1 MSLARSLCA
10 VSVPITRTAMHVQSS
25 CERGVPIIIL
35 SHVRRFTHRHGTAT
49 GCTDVYH
56 AASGHADVTLV
67 VVARSSIMRD
77 TAPAAD
83 QHGGRGCLPSC
94 RIRTSRTQKNVHRAL
109 SDSQAY
115 FFIFCFLV
123 RPCVT
128 HCCRLWHLLR
138 WLSYVRSCT
147 PCYSA
152 ELMKQWR
159 YYSFYWLYLY
169 LVMTSHCFDV

>member
-1 MSLARSLCA
+1 
-10 VSVPITRTAMHVQSS
+10 MHVQSS

-115 FFIFCFLV
+115 FFYFLFSGPTLCNSLLPALTSLTLTQLCALLYTMLFCRAYETMTILLILLTIFV
-123 RPCVT
+123 PRYDES
-128 HCCRLWHLLR
+128 LL
-138 WLSYVRSCT
+138 
-147 PCYSA
+147 
-152 ELMKQWR
+152 
-159 YYSFYWLYLY
+159 
-169 LVMTSHCFDV
+169 